1 MRLQKDYGTYI
12 EANPCSEIVGGWI
25 SQAVVSQAQ
34 NRDFGNCCSNEE
46 QFDDKNV
53 TLNFF
58 MQNVCAETNN
68 QR

>member
-1 MRLQKDYGTYI
+1 MRLQKDDGTYI

-25 SQAVVSQAQ
+25 KQAVVSQAQ
-34 NRDFGNCCSNEE
+34 NRDYGNCCSEE
-46 QFDDKNV
+46 QFDDKKI

>member
-1 MRLQKDYGTYI
+1 MHLQKGYETYI

-25 SQAVVSQAQ
+25 TQAVVSQTK

>member
-12 EANPCSEIVGGWI
+12 EANPCSEIVGGYI
-25 SQAVVSQAQ
+25 KQAVVSQAQ
-34 NRDFGNCCSNEE
+34 NRDYGNCCSNEE
-46 QFDDKNV
+46 FDDKNM

>member
-1 MRLQKDYGTYI
+1 MQLQKDYGTYI

-25 SQAVVSQAQ
+25 KQAVVSQTQ
-34 NRDFGNCCSNEE
+34 NRDWGNFCSEE
-46 QFDDKNV
+46 QFDDKNI

>member
-1 MRLQKDYGTYI
+1 MWLQKDYGTYI

-25 SQAVVSQAQ
+25 NQAVVSQAQ
-34 NRDFGNCCSNEE
+34 NRDYGNCCSNEG
-46 QFDDKNV
+46 QFDGKNI

>member
-1 MRLQKDYGTYI
+1 MHLQKGYGTYI

-25 SQAVVSQAQ
+25 KQAVVSQAQ
-34 NRDFGNCCSNEE
+34 NRDYGNCYSNEE
-46 QFDDKNV
+46 QFDDKII

>member
-12 EANPCSEIVGGWI
+12 EANPCSGIVGGWI
-25 SQAVVSQAQ
+25 KQAVVSQAQ
-34 NRDFGNCCSNEE
+34 NRDYGNCCSEE
-46 QFDDKNV
+46 QFDDKNI